1 LFWQAQGLSAITN
14 RKLNGEEMEIKKLC
28 FFDMDRT
35 LIAGNSGVS
44 FMRYSLRRKK
54 TTRWKVVK
62 SIFDYWRYRFDLLDM
77 KKAYKDSLR
86 PLAGAREEE
95 LEQFCREWF
104 EEVLRDLIYPEARE
118 CVQLHM
124 GRGES
129 VAIISNSTTYNVLP
143 LAQCLGVPHVL
154 ATQLEVRDG
163 LFTGNYIEPLC
174 FRDGKIFWAER
185 LARRLGVNLGDST
198 FYTDSITDLPLL
210 ERVKYPRVVNPDPRL
225 RALARKRGW
234 PIQDFLPGKARSLPG
249 SSR

>member
-1 LFWQAQGLSAITN
+1 
-14 RKLNGEEMEIKKLC
+14 
-28 FFDMDRT
+28 MDRT

-62 SIFDYWRYRFDLLDM
+62 SILDYWRYRFDLLDM

-86 PLAGAREEE
+86 HLIGVREEE

-104 EEVLRDLIYPEARE
+104 EEDVLSLIYPEARE
-118 CVQLHM
+118 CVQLHK
-124 GRGES
+124 GRGET
-129 VAIISNSTTYNVLP
+129 VAIISNSTTYNVQP

-163 LFTGNYIEPLC
+163 IFTGNYVEPLC
-174 FRDGKIFWAER
+174 FRHGKIFWAER
-185 LARRLGVNLGDST
+185 LARQLGGDLAGST

-210 ERVKYPRVVNPDPRL
+210 ELVKNPKIVNPDLKL
-225 RALARKRGW
+225 RALAKKRGW
-234 PIQDFLPGKARSLPG
+234 PIQDFAPQKAPALP
-249 SSR
+249 